1 MSISDFIQ
9 GFIIGSSLIIAIGPQ
24 NLYVINQGLKKNFI
38 FIVVLICSLSDSL
51 LIVCGIY
58 LSNNILSL
66 NPSIITIMK
75 LIGGIWLILYGIN
88 KIKNSRNHV
97 INNKEFNEAS
107 FIKVAMTTLAIT
119 YANPHVYL
127 DTVILLG
134 SISINF
140 DSKLYF
146 GLGAIFASFVFF
158 FSLGYFS
165 NFLSQYIK
173 SQKVWFYI
181 DNVMGILMLSYGL
194 FFVPLSLLF
203 LSSSLFFIVF

>member
-24 NLYVINQGLKKNFI
+24 NLFVINQGLKKNFV
-38 FIVVLICSLSDSL
+38 FVVVLICSLSDSL
-51 LIVCGIY
+51 LIICGIY

-66 NPSIITIMK
+66 NTSIITIMK
-75 LIGGIWLILYGIN
+75 LIGGIWLILYGMN
-88 KIKNSRNHV
+88 KIKNSRQHE
-97 INNKEFNEAS
+97 INSNDFNESS
-107 FIKVAMTTLAIT
+107 FTKVIVTTLAIT

-140 DSKLYF
+140 DNKLYF
-146 GLGAIFASFVFF
+146 GLGAIFASFIFF

-165 NFLSQYIK
+165 NFLSRYIK
-173 SQKVWFYI
+173 SPKVWFYV
-181 DNVMGILMLSYGL
+181 DNIMGFLMLFYGL
-194 FFVPLSLLF
+194 FFVF
-203 LSSSLFFIVF
+203 MN

>member
-24 NLYVINQGLKKNFI
+24 NLFVINQGLKKNFV

-51 LIVCGIY
+51 LIICGIY

-66 NPSIITIMK
+66 NTSLITIMK
-75 LIGGIWLILYGIN
+75 LIGGIWLILYGIS
-88 KIKNSRNHV
+88 KIKNSRQHE
-97 INNKEFNEAS
+97 INSNAFNESS
-107 FIKVAMTTLAIT
+107 FSKVIVTTLAIT

-140 DSKLYF
+140 DNKLYF
-146 GLGAIFASFVFF
+146 GLGAIFASFIFF

-165 NFLSQYIK
+165 NFLSRYIK
-173 SQKVWFYI
+173 SPKVWFYV
-181 DNVMGILMLSYGL
+181 DNTMGLLMLFYGL
-194 FFVPLSLLF
+194 FFIF
-203 LSSSLFFIVF
+203 MN

>member
-24 NLYVINQGLKKNFI
+24 NLFVINQGLKKNFI

-51 LIVCGIY
+51 LIICGIY

-66 NPSIITIMK
+66 NTSLITIMK
-75 LIGGIWLILYGIN
+75 LIGGIWLILYGIS
-88 KIKNSRNHV
+88 KIKNSRQNEINSNGFNDSSFSKV
-97 INNKEFNEAS
+97 IV
-107 FIKVAMTTLAIT
+107 ITLAIT

-140 DSKLYF
+140 DNKLYF
-146 GLGAIFASFVFF
+146 GLGAIFASFIFF

-165 NFLSQYIK
+165 NFLSRYIK
-173 SQKVWFYI
+173 SPKVWFYV
-181 DNVMGILMLSYGL
+181 DNTMGLLMLFYGL
-194 FFVPLSLLF
+194 FFIF
-203 LSSSLFFIVF
+203 MN

>member
-24 NLYVINQGLKKNFI
+24 NLYVINQGLKKSFI
-38 FIVVLICSLSDSL
+38 LIVVLICSLSDSL

-66 NPSIITIMK
+66 NPSVITIMK

-97 INNKEFNEAS
+97 INNKEFNEVS
-107 FIKVAMTTLAIT
+107 FIKVVMTTLAIT

-146 GLGAIFASFVFF
+146 GLGAIFSSFIFF

-181 DNVMGILMLSYGL
+181 DNVMGFLMLFYGL
-194 FFVPLSLLF
+194 FFV
-203 LSSSLFFIVF
+203 FIN

>member
-66 NPSIITIMK
+66 NPSVITIMK
-75 LIGGIWLILYGIN
+75 LIGGIWLILYGVN

-97 INNKEFNEAS
+97 INNKEFNEVS
-107 FIKVAMTTLAIT
+107 FVKVVMTTLAIT

-134 SISINF
+134 SISVNF

-146 GLGAIFASFVFF
+146 GLGAIFSSFVFF

-173 SQKVWFYI
+173 SQKGWFYI
-181 DNVMGILMLSYGL
+181 DNVMGLLMLFYGL
-194 FFVPLSLLF
+194 FFV
-203 LSSSLFFIVF
+203 FIN

>member
-9 GFIIGSSLIIAIGPQ
+9 GFIIGSTLILAIGPQ
-24 NLYVINQGLKKNFI
+24 NLYVINQGLKKNFV

-66 NPSIITIMK
+66 NTSIITIMK

-88 KIKNSRNHV
+88 KIKNSRQYEIKSN
-97 INNKEFNEAS
+97 EFNEAS
-107 FIKVAMTTLAIT
+107 FTKVVFTTLAIT

-146 GLGAIFASFVFF
+146 GLGAICASFVFF
-158 FSLGYFS
+158 FSIGYFS

-173 SQKVWFYI
+173 SPKVWFYI
-181 DNVMGILMLSYGL
+181 DNMMGFLMLFYGL
-194 FFVPLSLLF
+194 FFIF
-203 LSSSLFFIVF
+203 MN

>member
-9 GFIIGSSLIIAIGPQ
+9 GFIIGSTLILAIGPQ
-24 NLYVINQGLKKNFI
+24 NLYVINQGLKKNFV

-66 NPSIITIMK
+66 NTSIITIMK

-88 KIKNSRNHV
+88 KIKNSRQHEIKSN
-97 INNKEFNEAS
+97 EFNEAS
-107 FIKVAMTTLAIT
+107 FTKVVFTTLAIT

-146 GLGAIFASFVFF
+146 GLGAICASFVFF

-173 SQKVWFYI
+173 SPKVWFYI
-181 DNVMGILMLSYGL
+181 DKMIGFLMIFYGV
-194 FFVPLSLLF
+194 FFV
-203 LSSSLFFIVF
+203 FIN

>member
-24 NLYVINQGLKKNFI
+24 NLFVINQGLKKNFV

-66 NPSIITIMK
+66 NTSLITIMK
-75 LIGGIWLILYGIN
+75 LIGGIWLILYGIS
-88 KIKNSRNHV
+88 KIKNSRQHE
-97 INNKEFNEAS
+97 INSNAFNESS
-107 FIKVAMTTLAIT
+107 FSKVIVTTLAIT

-140 DSKLYF
+140 DNKLYF
-146 GLGAIFASFVFF
+146 GLGAIFASFIFF

-165 NFLSQYIK
+165 NFLSRYIK
-173 SQKVWFYI
+173 SPKVWFYV
-181 DNVMGILMLSYGL
+181 DNIMGFLMLFYGL
-194 FFVPLSLLF
+194 FFIF
-203 LSSSLFFIVF
+203 MN

>member
-1 MSISDFIQ
+1 MSISNFIQ

-24 NLYVINQGLKKNFI
+24 NLYVINQGLKKNFV

-51 LIVCGIY
+51 LIICGIY

-66 NPSIITIMK
+66 NTSLITIMK
-75 LIGGIWLILYGIN
+75 LIGGIWLILYGIS
-88 KIKNSRNHV
+88 KIKNSRQHE
-97 INNKEFNEAS
+97 INSNGFNESS
-107 FIKVAMTTLAIT
+107 FSKVIVTTLAIT

-140 DSKLYF
+140 DNKLYF
-146 GLGAIFASFVFF
+146 GLGAIFASFIFF

-165 NFLSQYIK
+165 NFLSRYIK
-173 SQKVWFYI
+173 SPKVWFYV
-181 DNVMGILMLSYGL
+181 DNTMGLLMLFYGL
-194 FFVPLSLLF
+194 FFIF
-203 LSSSLFFIVF
+203 MN

>member
-24 NLYVINQGLKKNFI
+24 NLFVINQGLKKKFV
-38 FIVVLICSLSDSL
+38 FVVVLICSLSDSL
-51 LIVCGIY
+51 LIICGIY

-66 NPSIITIMK
+66 NTSIITIMK

-88 KIKNSRNHV
+88 KIKNSRKHE
-97 INNKEFNEAS
+97 INSNDFNESS
-107 FIKVAMTTLAIT
+107 FTTVVVTTLAIT

-140 DSKLYF
+140 DNKLYF

-165 NFLSQYIK
+165 NYLSRYIK
-173 SQKVWFYI
+173 SPKVWFYV
-181 DNVMGILMLSYGL
+181 DNIMGFLMLCYGL
-194 FFVPLSLLF
+194 FFV
-203 LSSSLFFIVF
+203 FIN

>member
-24 NLYVINQGLKKNFI
+24 NLFVINQGLKKNFV
-38 FIVVLICSLSDSL
+38 FIVVLICSFSDSL
-51 LIVCGIY
+51 LIVFGIY

-66 NPSIITIMK
+66 NTSIITMMK

-88 KIKNSRNHV
+88 KIKNSKRHEIESNEH
-97 INNKEFNEAS
+97 FNEVS
-107 FIKVAMTTLAIT
+107 FTKVVITTLAIT

-140 DSKLYF
+140 DSKIYF
-146 GLGAIFASFVFF
+146 GLGAIFASFIFF

-165 NFLSQYIK
+165 NYLSRYIK
-173 SQKVWFYI
+173 SKKVWFYI
-181 DNVMGILMLSYGL
+181 DNIMG
-194 FFVPLSLLF
+194 FFNAF
-203 LSSSLFFIVF
+203 LWLYFLYS

>member
-24 NLYVINQGLKKNFI
+24 NLFVINQGLKKNFV

-66 NPSIITIMK
+66 NTSIITIMK

-88 KIKNSRNHV
+88 KIKNSRQHE
-97 INNKEFNEAS
+97 INSNDFNESS
-107 FIKVAMTTLAIT
+107 FTKVIVTTLAIT

-140 DSKLYF
+140 DNKLYF
-146 GLGAIFASFVFF
+146 GLGAIFASFIFF

-165 NFLSQYIK
+165 NFLSRYIK
-173 SQKVWFYI
+173 SPKVWFYV
-181 DNVMGILMLSYGL
+181 DNIMGFLMLFYGL
-194 FFVPLSLLF
+194 FFV
-203 LSSSLFFIVF
+203 FIN

>member
-24 NLYVINQGLKKNFI
+24 NLFVINQGLKKNFV
-38 FIVVLICSLSDSL
+38 FVVVLICSLSDSL
-51 LIVCGIY
+51 LIICGIY

-66 NPSIITIMK
+66 NTSLITIMK
-75 LIGGIWLILYGIN
+75 LIGGIWLILYGIS
-88 KIKNSRNHV
+88 KIKNSRQHE
-97 INNKEFNEAS
+97 INSNAFNESS
-107 FIKVAMTTLAIT
+107 FSKVIVTTLAIT

-140 DSKLYF
+140 DNKLYF
-146 GLGAIFASFVFF
+146 GLGAIFASFIFF

-165 NFLSQYIK
+165 NFLSRYIK
-173 SQKVWFYI
+173 SPKVWFYV
-181 DNVMGILMLSYGL
+181 DNTMGLLMLFYGL
-194 FFVPLSLLF
+194 FFIF
-203 LSSSLFFIVF
+203 MN

>member
-24 NLYVINQGLKKNFI
+24 NLFVINQGLKKNFV

-51 LIVCGIY
+51 LIICGIY

-66 NPSIITIMK
+66 NTSLITIMK
-75 LIGGIWLILYGIN
+75 LIGGIWLILYGIS
-88 KIKNSRNHV
+88 KIKNSRQHE
-97 INNKEFNEAS
+97 INSNKFNESS
-107 FIKVAMTTLAIT
+107 FSKVIVTTLAIT

-140 DSKLYF
+140 DNKLYF
-146 GLGAIFASFVFF
+146 GLGAIFASFIFF

-165 NFLSQYIK
+165 NFLSRYIK
-173 SQKVWFYI
+173 SPKVWFYV
-181 DNVMGILMLSYGL
+181 DNTMGLLMLFYGL
-194 FFVPLSLLF
+194 FFIF
-203 LSSSLFFIVF
+203 MN

>member
-1 MSISDFIQ
+1 MSISNFIQ

-24 NLYVINQGLKKNFI
+24 NLYVINQGLKKNFV

-66 NPSIITIMK
+66 NNSIITIMK

-88 KIKNSRNHV
+88 KIKNSRQHEIKSSE
-97 INNKEFNEAS
+97 INAAS
-107 FIKVAMTTLAIT
+107 FTKVVLTTLAIT

-140 DSKLYF
+140 DSKFYF
-146 GLGAIFASFVFF
+146 GLGAIFASFIFF

-165 NFLSQYIK
+165 NFLSQYVK
-173 SQKVWFYI
+173 SPKVWFYI
-181 DNVMGILMLSYGL
+181 DNVMGFLMLFYGL
-194 FFVPLSLLF
+194 FFVF
-203 LSSSLFFIVF
+203 MN

>member
-24 NLYVINQGLKKNFI
+24 NLYVINQGLKKNFV

-58 LSNNILSL
+58 LSNNIISL
-66 NPSIITIMK
+66 NTSIITIMK
-75 LIGGIWLILYGIN
+75 LIGGIWLILYGIS
-88 KIKNSRNHV
+88 KIKNSRQHE
-97 INNKEFNEAS
+97 IKSSEINEAS
-107 FIKVAMTTLAIT
+107 FTKVVLTTLAIT

-146 GLGAIFASFVFF
+146 GLGAIFASFIFF

-165 NFLSQYIK
+165 NFLSQYVK
-173 SQKVWFYI
+173 SPKVWFYI
-181 DNVMGILMLSYGL
+181 DNVMGFLMLFYGL
-194 FFVPLSLLF
+194 FFVF
-203 LSSSLFFIVF
+203 MN

>member
-9 GFIIGSSLIIAIGPQ
+9 GFIIGSTLILAIGPQ
-24 NLYVINQGLKKNFI
+24 NLYVINQGLKKNFVL
-38 FIVVLICSLSDSL
+38 IVVLICSLSDSL
-51 LIVCGIY
+51 LIVFGIY

-66 NPSIITIMK
+66 NTSIITIMK

-88 KIKNSRNHV
+88 KIKNSRQHE
-97 INNKEFNEAS
+97 IKSSEINEAS
-107 FIKVAMTTLAIT
+107 FTKVVLTTLAIT

-146 GLGAIFASFVFF
+146 GLGAIFASFIFF

-165 NFLSQYIK
+165 NFLSQYVK
-173 SQKVWFYI
+173 SPKVWFYI
-181 DNVMGILMLSYGL
+181 DNVMGFLMLFYGL
-194 FFVPLSLLF
+194 FFVF
-203 LSSSLFFIVF
+203 MN

>member
-24 NLYVINQGLKKNFI
+24 NLFVINQGLKKNFV

-51 LIVCGIY
+51 LIVSGIY

-66 NPSIITIMK
+66 NTSLITIMK
-75 LIGGIWLILYGIN
+75 LIGGIWLILYGIS
-88 KIKNSRNHV
+88 KIKNSRQHE
-97 INNKEFNEAS
+97 INSNAFNESS
-107 FIKVAMTTLAIT
+107 FSKVIVTTLAIT

-140 DSKLYF
+140 DNKLYF
-146 GLGAIFASFVFF
+146 GLGAIFASFIFF

-165 NFLSQYIK
+165 NFLSRYIK
-173 SQKVWFYI
+173 SPKVWFYV
-181 DNVMGILMLSYGL
+181 DNTMGLLMLFYGL
-194 FFVPLSLLF
+194 FFIF
-203 LSSSLFFIVF
+203 MN

>member
-1 MSISDFIQ
+1 MSISNFIQ

-24 NLYVINQGLKKNFI
+24 NLYVINQGLKKNFV

-66 NPSIITIMK
+66 NTSIITIMK
-75 LIGGIWLILYGIN
+75 LIGGIWLILYGIS
-88 KIKNSRNHV
+88 KIKNSRQHEIKSSE
-97 INNKEFNEAS
+97 INAAS
-107 FIKVAMTTLAIT
+107 FTKVVLTTLAIT

-140 DSKLYF
+140 DSKFYF
-146 GLGAIFASFVFF
+146 GLGAIFASFIFF

-165 NFLSQYIK
+165 NFLSQYVK
-173 SQKVWFYI
+173 SPKVWFYI
-181 DNVMGILMLSYGL
+181 DNVMGFLMLFYGL
-194 FFVPLSLLF
+194 FFVF
-203 LSSSLFFIVF
+203 MN

>member
-24 NLYVINQGLKKNFI
+24 NLFVINQGLKKNFV

-66 NPSIITIMK
+66 NTSLITIMK

-88 KIKNSRNHV
+88 KIKNSRKHE
-97 INNKEFNEAS
+97 INSNGFNESS
-107 FIKVAMTTLAIT
+107 FSKVIVTTLAIT

-140 DSKLYF
+140 DNKLYF
-146 GLGAIFASFVFF
+146 GLGAIFASFIFF

-165 NFLSQYIK
+165 NFLSRYIK
-173 SQKVWFYI
+173 SPKVWFYV
-181 DNVMGILMLSYGL
+181 DNTMGLLMLFYGL
-194 FFVPLSLLF
+194 FFI
-203 LSSSLFFIVF
+203 FIN

>member
-51 LIVCGIY
+51 LIVFGIY

-66 NPSIITIMK
+66 NTSLITIMK

-88 KIKNSRNHV
+88 KIKNSRHHV
-97 INNKEFNEAS
+97 INNREFNEAS
-107 FIKVAMTTLAIT
+107 FIKVVITTLAIT

-140 DSKLYF
+140 DSKIYF

-181 DNVMGILMLSYGL
+181 DNVMGFLMLFYGL
-194 FFVPLSLLF
+194 FFVF
-203 LSSSLFFIVF
+203 MN

>member
-24 NLYVINQGLKKNFI
+24 NLYVINQGLKKNFV

-66 NPSIITIMK
+66 NTSIITIMK

-88 KIKNSRNHV
+88 KIKNSRQHEIKSSE
-97 INNKEFNEAS
+97 INAAS
-107 FIKVAMTTLAIT
+107 FTKVVLTTLAIT

-146 GLGAIFASFVFF
+146 GLGAIFASFIFF

-165 NFLSQYIK
+165 NFLSQYVK
-173 SQKVWFYI
+173 SPKVWFYV
-181 DNVMGILMLSYGL
+181 DNVMGFLMLFYGL
-194 FFVPLSLLF
+194 FFVF
-203 LSSSLFFIVF
+203 MN

>member
-9 GFIIGSSLIIAIGPQ
+9 GFIIGSTLILAIGPQ
-24 NLYVINQGLKKNFI
+24 NLYVINQGLKKNFV
-38 FIVVLICSLSDSL
+38 FIVVIICSLSDSL
-51 LIVCGIY
+51 LIICGIY

-66 NPSIITIMK
+66 NTSIITIMK

-88 KIKNSRNHV
+88 KIKNSRQHEIKSN
-97 INNKEFNEAS
+97 EFNEAS
-107 FIKVAMTTLAIT
+107 FTKVVLTTLAIT

-146 GLGAIFASFVFF
+146 GLGAIFASFIFF

-165 NFLSQYIK
+165 NFLSQYVK
-173 SQKVWFYI
+173 SPKVWFYI
-181 DNVMGILMLSYGL
+181 DNVMGFLMFFYGL
-194 FFVPLSLLF
+194 FFVF
-203 LSSSLFFIVF
+203 MN

>member
-1 MSISDFIQ
+1 MSISNFIQ

-24 NLYVINQGLKKNFI
+24 NLYVINQGLKKNFV

-66 NPSIITIMK
+66 NTSIITIMK

-88 KIKNSRNHV
+88 KIKNSRQHE
-97 INNKEFNEAS
+97 IKSSEINEAS
-107 FIKVAMTTLAIT
+107 FTKVVLTTLAIT

-146 GLGAIFASFVFF
+146 GLGAIFASFIFF

-165 NFLSQYIK
+165 NFLSQYVK
-173 SQKVWFYI
+173 SPKVWFYV
-181 DNVMGILMLSYGL
+181 DNVMGFLMLFYGL
-194 FFVPLSLLF
+194 FFVF
-203 LSSSLFFIVF
+203 MN

>member
-1 MSISDFIQ
+1 MSISNFIQ

-24 NLYVINQGLKKNFI
+24 NLYVINQGLKKNFV
-38 FIVVLICSLSDSL
+38 FIVVLICSFSDSL

-66 NPSIITIMK
+66 NTSIITIMK

-88 KIKNSRNHV
+88 KIKNSRQHEIKSSE
-97 INNKEFNEAS
+97 INAAS
-107 FIKVAMTTLAIT
+107 FTKVVLTTLAIT

-140 DSKLYF
+140 DSKFYF
-146 GLGAIFASFVFF
+146 GLGAIFASFIFF

-165 NFLSQYIK
+165 NFLSQYVK
-173 SQKVWFYI
+173 SPKVWFYI
-181 DNVMGILMLSYGL
+181 DNVMGFLMLFYGL
-194 FFVPLSLLF
+194 FFVF
-203 LSSSLFFIVF
+203 MN

>member
-24 NLYVINQGLKKNFI
+24 NLFVINQGLKKNFV

-66 NPSIITIMK
+66 NTSIITIMK

-88 KIKNSRNHV
+88 KIKNSRQHE
-97 INNKEFNEAS
+97 INSNGFNESS
-107 FIKVAMTTLAIT
+107 FSKVIVTTLAIT

-140 DSKLYF
+140 DNKLYF
-146 GLGAIFASFVFF
+146 GLGAIIASFIFF

-165 NFLSQYIK
+165 NFLSRYIK
-173 SQKVWFYI
+173 SPKVWFYV
-181 DNVMGILMLSYGL
+181 DNTMGLLMLFYGL
-194 FFVPLSLLF
+194 FFIF
-203 LSSSLFFIVF
+203 MN

>member
-24 NLYVINQGLKKNFI
+24 NLFVINQGLKKNFV

-66 NPSIITIMK
+66 NTSLITIMK
-75 LIGGIWLILYGIN
+75 LIGGIWLILYGIS
-88 KIKNSRNHV
+88 KIKNSRQHE
-97 INNKEFNEAS
+97 INSNGFNESS
-107 FIKVAMTTLAIT
+107 FSKVIVTTLAIT

-140 DSKLYF
+140 DNKLYF

-165 NFLSQYIK
+165 NYLSRYIK
-173 SQKVWFYI
+173 SPKVWFYV
-181 DNVMGILMLSYGL
+181 DNIMGFLMLFYGL
-194 FFVPLSLLF
+194 FFV
-203 LSSSLFFIVF
+203 FIN

>member
-1 MSISDFIQ
+1 MIISDFIQ
-9 GFIIGSSLIIAIGPQ
+9 GFIIGSFLIIAIGPQ
-24 NLYVINQGLKKNFI
+24 NLFVINQGLRKNFI
-38 FIVVLICSLSDSL
+38 LIVVLICSLSDSL

-66 NPSIITIMK
+66 NTSIITMMK

-88 KIKNSRNHV
+88 KIKNSKRHE
-97 INNKEFNEAS
+97 IDDEHFNEVS
-107 FIKVAMTTLAIT
+107 FTKVVITTLAIT

-140 DSKLYF
+140 DSKIYF
-146 GLGAIFASFVFF
+146 GLGAIFASFIFF

-165 NFLSQYIK
+165 NYLSQYIK
-173 SQKVWFYI
+173 SKKVWFYV
-181 DNVMGILMLSYGL
+181 DNIMGFLMLFYGL
-194 FFVPLSLLF
+194 FFIF
-203 LSSSLFFIVF
+203 MN